1 MPSRLAAGGLAHG
14 FTVNRCRPV
23 RCQPWACASVGIG
36 VNTGVGWACHRT
48 GRGSSWLGLLHEIIR
63 ARPGW
68 CTRQGVRHAD
78 EPAYNK
84 KGKCYMSEHTS
95 HPAQGLNR
103 LTIAQQISLLAGVA
117 VLALVVILALSLVR
131 VQQLGATVE
140 ELGHEQVERL
150 QLALRWRSNIAV
162 NATRVLSITQTDGD
176 DLQGYFKDVM
186 GSTTADTTKVQQRY
200 TELEKAPVGCAFR
213 KSLPPCASRTWKR
226 ATRRWP

>member
-1 MPSRLAAGGLAHG
+1 M
-14 FTVNRCRPV
+14 V
-23 RCQPWACASVGIG
+23 
-36 VNTGVGWACHRT
+36 
-48 GRGSSWLGLLHEIIR
+48 
-63 ARPGW
+63 
-68 CTRQGVRHAD
+68 

-176 DLQGYFKDVM
+176 NLQGYFKDVM

-213 KSLPPCASRTWKR
+213 KNWPPCASRTWKR

>member
-1 MPSRLAAGGLAHG
+1 
-14 FTVNRCRPV
+14 
-23 RCQPWACASVGIG
+23 
-36 VNTGVGWACHRT
+36 
-48 GRGSSWLGLLHEIIR
+48 
-63 ARPGW
+63 
-68 CTRQGVRHAD
+68 
-78 EPAYNK
+78 
-84 KGKCYMSEHTS
+84 MSEHTS

-162 NATRVLSITQTDGD
+162 NATRVLSIAQTDGD
-176 DLQGYFKDVM
+176 DLQSYFKDVM

-213 KSLPPCASRTWKR
+213 KNWPPCASRTWKR

>member
-1 MPSRLAAGGLAHG
+1 
-14 FTVNRCRPV
+14 
-23 RCQPWACASVGIG
+23 
-36 VNTGVGWACHRT
+36 
-48 GRGSSWLGLLHEIIR
+48 
-63 ARPGW
+63 
-68 CTRQGVRHAD
+68 
-78 EPAYNK
+78 
-84 KGKCYMSEHTS
+84 MSEHTS

-117 VLALVVILALSLVR
+117 VLVLVVILALSLVR

-176 DLQGYFKDVM
+176 NLQGYFKDVI

-213 KSLPPCASRTWKR
+213 KNWPPCASRTWKR

>member
-36 VNTGVGWACHRT
+36 VNAGGGWACHRT

-162 NATRVLSITQTDGD
+162 NATRVLSIAQTDGD

-213 KSLPPCASRTWKR
+213 KNWPPCASRTWKR